1 MSERV
6 VIVDVGVGNL
16 RSVEKAVAAAGKELG
31 VTPERTADLD
41 AIQRADRLI
50 VPGQGEFSEL
60 VRRLGP
66 ERIDL
71 LRERIGAGVP
81 YFGICVGMQIL
92 FTASEEAE
100 GVPGMG
106 VLAGTV
112 RRLEGAPGLKIP
124 HMGWN
129 QLELRSGG
137 HPFLTEGSWFCFMHS
152 FHCVPDAASDV
163 RATVSYGP
171 NQVTAAVSRG
181 NLFATQF
188 HPEKSQTAGLSL
200 LGKFLRA

>member
-31 VTPERTADLD
+31 VVPERSADPQ
-41 AIQRADRLI
+41 AIRRADRLV
-50 VPGQGEFSEL
+50 VPGQGEFREL

-66 ERIDL
+66 ERLEVLTEKI
-71 LRERIGAGVP
+71 RGGTP

-92 FTASEEAE
+92 LSASDEAP
-100 GVPGMG
+100 GVAGMG
-106 VLAGTV
+106 VLKGTV
-112 RRLEGAPGLKIP
+112 RRLEGGSGLKIP

-129 QLELRSGG
+129 QLEFRGTG
-137 HPFLTEGSWFCFMHS
+137 HPFLVPGSWFCFMHS
-152 FHCVPDAASDV
+152 YHCVPDDPSLV
-163 RATVSYGP
+163 RAVASYGP
-171 NQVTAAVSRG
+171 NQVTAAVARE

-188 HPEKSQTAGLSL
+188 HPEKSQVAGLTL
-200 LGKFLRA
+200 LGKFLKS

>member
-16 RSVEKAVAAAGKELG
+16 RSVEKAVATAGKDLG
-31 VTPERTADLD
+31 VVPERSADLEL
-41 AIQRADRLI
+41 IRKADRLV

-66 ERIDL
+66 ERIEL
-71 LRERIGAGVP
+71 LRERIRAGTP

-92 FTASEEAE
+92 FTESEEAA

-112 RRLEGAPGLKIP
+112 RRLKGGAGLKIP

-152 FHCVPDAASDV
+152 FHCVPDAPGDV
-163 RATVSYGP
+163 RAVASYGP
-171 NQVTAAVSRG
+171 NQVTAAVSRD

-188 HPEKSQTAGLSL
+188 HPEKSQKAGLSL
-200 LGKFLRA
+200 LAKFLRA

>member
-16 RSVEKAVAAAGKELG
+16 RSVEKAVAEAGRELE
-31 VTPERTADLD
+31 VTPERSAELEV
-41 AIQRADRLI
+41 IRKADRLV

-66 ERIDL
+66 ERLEVLTEKI
-71 LRERIGAGVP
+71 RAGTP

-92 FTASEEAE
+92 LSSSEEAE
-100 GVPGMG
+100 GVAGMG
-106 VLAGTV
+106 VLPGTV
-112 RRLEGAPGLKIP
+112 RRLQGGPGLKIP

-129 QLELRSGG
+129 QLELRGNG
-137 HPFLTEGSWFCFMHS
+137 HPFLTTGSWFCFMHS
-152 FHCVPDAASDV
+152 YHCVPDDPSAV
-163 RATVSYGP
+163 RASVSYGP
-171 NQVTAAVSRG
+171 NQVTAAIARD

-188 HPEKSQTAGLSL
+188 HPEKSQLAGLTL
-200 LGKFLRA
+200 LGKFLRS